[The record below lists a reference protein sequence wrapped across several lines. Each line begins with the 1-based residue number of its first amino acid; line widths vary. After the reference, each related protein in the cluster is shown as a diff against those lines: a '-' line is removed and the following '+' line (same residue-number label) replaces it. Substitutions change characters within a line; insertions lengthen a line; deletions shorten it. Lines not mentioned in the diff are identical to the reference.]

1 MADYYDVFCYN
12 GLIVLTPCIPPV
24 PDSES
29 ALRPGVRVLG
39 GSSASPPATSAP
51 PKLRPFSET
60 PAKPKKKLGWMPVIT
75 LDELVQEIV
84 ASDLTEAQKHAL
96 LKQNCDKVAVSI

>member
-1 MADYYDVFCYN
+1 MVVAKRTIKNQLTLPKAVVEQAGMADYYDVFCYN

-39 GSSASPPATSAP
+39 ASSASPPATSAP

-60 PAKPKKKLGWMPVIT
+60 PANPKKT
-75 LDELVQEIV
+75 RLD
-84 ASDLTEAQKHAL
+84 ASNYAL
-96 LKQNCDKVAVSI
+96 